1 MWKKILAAVLM
12 VLASAIAMAAV
23 DANKANQ
30 AELDSMKGSGPATS
44 KSILDERKKG
54 DFKDWQ
60 DFIKRVKG
68 IGEKKAEN
76 LSANGLTVNG
86 QAYQG
91 TSAAKKEAKAQKKQV
106 KAEKKQAKADAAKAA
121 ASGSKK

>member
-30 AELDSMKGSGPATS
+30 AELDSMKGIGPATS

-106 KAEKKQAKADAAKAA
+106 KAEKKQAKADAPKAA